1 MITNKPVSLADQVFE
16 RLENDILSGIYPRGT
31 VFTEQD
37 ICDDFGVSR
46 TPVRE
51 AFARLEQEHIIT
63 SSNKGM
69 TVIGITP
76 EDAIII
82 YTIRQKLEG
91 LAAAE
96 CCRKATDD
104 QIRELSDLVDL
115 QTFYAERGDSE
126 KVKQIDSEFHEKIY
140 EYTGSSVFVDTLV
153 PLHKKIQ
160 KYRKQA
166 VEQESSALT
175 SCAEHK
181 MISDALATRDPEKA
195 ECAMN
200 EHIKC
205 AFGRVKELNIK

>member
-1 MITNKPVSLADQVFE
+1 MITNRPVSLADQVFE
-16 RLENDILSGIYPRGT
+16 RLENDILSGVYPRGT

-63 SSNKGM
+63 ASSKGL
-69 TVIGITP
+69 VVVGITA

-96 CCRKATDD
+96 CCRKATDE
-104 QIRELSDLVDL
+104 QVKELNDLVDL
-115 QTFYAERGDSE
+115 QTYYAERGDSE

-140 EYTGSSVFVDTLV
+140 AYTGSSVYVDTLV
-153 PLHKKIQ
+153 PLHRKIQ
-160 KYRKQA
+160 KYRKQS
-166 VEQESSALT
+166 VEKESSAMT
-175 SCAEHK
+175 SCAEHRK
-181 MISDALATRDPEKA
+181 ISDAIASRDPEEDEK
-195 ECAMN
+195 AMN
-200 EHIKC
+200 IHIDC
-205 AFGRVKELNIK
+205 AFKRVKELNIQ